1 MRNEELQARGCFPW
15 VTLATHSA
23 TGFFE
28 HPVWRRAVTVAAGRA
43 GRPLPMARGD
53 PLMSDTTELQ
63 AFRQDIRSWLEAH
76 CPPEMRQPITSEDD
90 VCWGGRSFVFKSE
103 AQRLWL
109 TRCAERGYTVPT
121 WPRAYGGAGLSNA
134 PAKVL
139 AAEMRALNCRAPLQ
153 SFGIWMLGPA
163 LLKFG
168 SEAQKLEHLPPIARG
183 EIRWCQGYSE
193 PNAGSD
199 LASLA
204 TRAEDRGDHYA
215 VNGQKIW
222 TSYADQADW
231 IFCLVRTDSAKKHT
245 GISFVL
251 FDMASPGVSTRPI
264 LLISG
269 KSPFCE
275 TFFDNVRVD
284 KRNLV
289 GTEGGGWDVAK
300 FLLTHEREMI
310 GGMGDRAAAPAA
322 GKLAAQRI
330 GLDATG
336 RLDDPLLRAQI
347 AEFEAD
353 EAAFRLAME
362 RTIDMARAGK
372 AHPAMSSV
380 LKYYGAELNKRR
392 HELYM
397 AIGGS
402 DALEWDSA
410 RSRDGATA
418 RAWLR
423 SKANSIEGGT
433 SEVQLNI
440 IAKRLLELP
449 GA

>member
-1 MRNEELQARGCFPW
+1 MVALDSSPEL
-15 VTLATHSA
+15 S
-23 TGFFE
+23 
-28 HPVWRRAVTVAAGRA
+28 
-43 GRPLPMARGD
+43 
-53 PLMSDTTELQ
+53 
-63 AFRQDIRSWLEAH
+63 AFREETRAWLLAN
-76 CPPEMRQPITSEDD
+76 CPPEMRQPTGEDD
-90 VCWGGRSFVFKSE
+90 VVWGGRHFKFSSP
-103 AQRLWL
+103 AQRQWL
-109 TRCAERGYTVPT
+109 TVMAERGWTVPT
-121 WPRAYGGAGLSNA
+121 WPRAYGGGGLSGEQG
-134 PAKVL
+134 KIL
-139 AAEMRALNCRAPLQ
+139 AQEMRRLNCRAPLQ

-168 SEAQKLEHLPPIARG
+168 TEAQKLEHLTQIARG

-204 TRAEDRGDHYA
+204 TKAEDRGDHYI

-251 FDMASPGVSTRPI
+251 FDMATPGVSTRPI

-269 KSPFCE
+269 SSPFCE
-275 TFFDNVRVD
+275 TFFDNVRVE
-284 KRNLV
+284 KHNLV

-300 FLLTHEREMI
+300 HLLAHEREMI
-310 GGMGDRAAAPAA
+310 GSIGDRSAGLPLGQQAAAA
-322 GKLAAQRI
+322 L
-330 GLDATG
+330 GLDANG
-336 RLDDPLLRAQI
+336 RLADPLLRAQL
-347 AEFEAD
+347 AEFEID

-362 RTIDMARAGK
+362 RAGDLGRARQG
-372 AHPAMSSV
+372 HPAMSSM

-392 HELYM
+392 WELM
-397 AIGGS
+397 MSIFGM
-402 DALEWDSA
+402 DALEWESERSEAGAHA
-410 RSRDGATA
+410 RT
-418 RAWLR
+418 WLR
-423 SKANSIEGGT
+423 TKANSIEGGT

-449 GA
+449 GG